1 MRSLTAQ
8 DIMFRAPSG
17 NTVKTDVSRGVTKNR
32 RIPRKVFL
40 GNAPALD
47 PCVTCHKLYKDPRPV
62 ARLGKT
68 SKTQLRIKVSGVFI
82 PASFPLAPHF
92 FQGKPRFSEDL
103 SSELFFQYGHGT

>member
-17 NTVKTDVSRGVTKNR
+17 NTVKTDVSRGVTEK
-32 RIPRKVFL
+32 PEDSKEGFL

-92 FQGKPRFSEDL
+92 FKKNLVFL
-103 SSELFFQYGHGT
+103 KI